1 MVMTMVTKRSDKGP
15 PVRQIKASEFKA
27 KCLKLIDEVAES
39 GEPIAVTKRGT
50 IVVRV
55 VPGRPAPLRSLRGS
69 MKGKIRILTPDGELP
84 SAWDEETLR
93 RWEEKLDRM
102 ARELKPLRKTKAGR
116 R

>member
-1 MVMTMVTKRSDKGP
+1 
-15 PVRQIKASEFKA
+15 
-27 KCLKLIDEVAES
+27 
-39 GEPIAVTKRGT
+39 
-50 IVVRV
+50 
-55 VPGRPAPLRSLRGS
+55 
-69 MKGKIRILTPDGELP
+69 LTPDGELP